1 MKVCRNCFL
10 EKPLDCFYKHAA
22 MQDGYLNKCI
32 DCVKQ
37 RVAKHRLLNLDR
49 IKEYDKKRSMFPHRV
64 AARKEYQKTEQGR
77 LAKQKAMTTYKQRY
91 PLKLA
96 AHIITRNYIRDGKLI
111 QASSCSVCG
120 STHNIE
126 GHHDDYTKPLEVR
139 WLCVS
144 CHKKWHRENTAIYI

>member
-49 IKEYDKKRSMFPHRV
+49 IKEYDKKDQCFPIALLHE
-64 AARKEYQKTEQGR
+64 KNIK
-77 LAKQKAMTTYKQRY
+77 
-91 PLKLA
+91 KLSK
-96 AHIITRNYIRDGKLI
+96 D
-111 QASSCSVCG
+111 V
-120 STHNIE
+120 
-126 GHHDDYTKPLEVR
+126 
-139 WLCVS
+139 
-144 CHKKWHRENTAIYI
+144 